1 VFADSSSTPLT
12 INDERFAADL
22 QALGQIGWAG
32 ADGMQRTSFSA
43 AHIEARR
50 WLFDRATDA
59 GLDTRVD
66 SAGNHSVV
74 LPAADPDAPT
84 VLLGSHLDS
93 VPSGGRLDGAL
104 GVLAALEVVR
114 SVKDAGLR
122 LPVTLEAV
130 DLTDEEGTFV
140 GTLGSWALAGQLTP
154 GMLRTP
160 RSGREAMLD
169 ALRRQGLSEEG
180 LLSGAR
186 RDPATIAAFLELHIE
201 QGPVLERIGTQIG
214 IVTGIRGNASFQITF
229 HGAARH
235 AGTTPMEDRRD
246 AGLGA
251 AELILGVRDLI
262 TREFP
267 DCVANVGEVRLHPGA
282 FNVVPELARVSLEV
296 RSLHDGELD
305 ALSDAARELAAQSA
319 ERWGL
324 GLEIDAVGRW
334 APSPTD
340 ERARRAI
347 AGAAQRL
354 GLSSIEMPSGAGH
367 DAQVMARITTAG
379 MVFVPSREGISHH
392 PDEDT
397 DLQDC
402 INGTNVLLGA
412 ALELAAESRH

>member
-1 VFADSSSTPLT
+1 MTVSLTSSAPLT
-12 INDERFAADL
+12 IDAERFAADL
-22 QALGQIGWAG
+22 QALGEIGWAG
-32 ADGMQRTSFSA
+32 AEGMQRTSFSA
-43 AHIEARR
+43 AHTEARR
-50 WLFDRATDA
+50 WLFARADDA
-59 GLDTRVD
+59 GLGTR
-66 SAGNHSVV
+66 G
-74 LPAADPDAPT
+74 ADPGAPT

-122 LPVTLEAV
+122 LPVTLEAI

-140 GTLGSWALAGQLTP
+140 GTLGSWALAGQLTAE
-154 GMLRTP
+154 MLRTP

-201 QGPVLERIGTQIG
+201 QGPVLERVGTQIG

-251 AELILGVRDLI
+251 AELTLGVRNLI

-305 ALSDAARELAAQSA
+305 ALSDAARELAAQVA
-319 ERWGL
+319 EPWGL
-324 GLEIDAVGRW
+324 GLEID
-334 APSPTD
+334 
-340 ERARRAI
+340 
-347 AGAAQRL
+347 
-354 GLSSIEMPSGAGH
+354 
-367 DAQVMARITTAG
+367 
-379 MVFVPSREGISHH
+379 
-392 PDEDT
+392 
-397 DLQDC
+397 
-402 INGTNVLLGA
+402 
-412 ALELAAESRH
+412 